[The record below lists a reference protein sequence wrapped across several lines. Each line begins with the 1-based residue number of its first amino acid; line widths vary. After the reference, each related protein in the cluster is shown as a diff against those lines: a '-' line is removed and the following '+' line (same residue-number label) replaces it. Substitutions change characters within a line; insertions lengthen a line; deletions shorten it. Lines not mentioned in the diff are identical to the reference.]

1 MITNVDIDTKYD
13 LDEFYKKKNDLVPD
27 YKLKVFRFLKN
38 IATGELDLSDMSPES
53 NAMKYFKDIQINSPF
68 YIMGQYHQVQL
79 GYFPSVYKLS
89 FPYEGNDYLMV
100 GHIKFDDDPDPKR
113 NNINSKLDLR
123 FVKSSNLIAELTQ
136 SLTGNLSNIIANNNL
151 GAAIQSGTI
160 QVTKSKG
167 DKILFHFPVSD
178 KRIKPRMILHVYRD
192 YVQGRTLTQSLLE
205 NLAQKRLDDLQ
216 RYMDNIMKEKDSKEY
231 KEFYKRIDI
240 VKNQNMFEF
249 YSTIHE
255 YEALLNKTHIF
266 NTATLNSNIDLIFP
280 LGISVKIDEVFDTTA
295 TGTIYK
301 KDNPFETIQ
310 IGDKLT
316 FE

>member
-1 MITNVDIDTKYD
+1 MTDNS
-13 LDEFYKKKNDLVPD
+13 NR
-27 YKLKVFRFLKN
+27 KL
-38 IATGELDLSDMSPES
+38 
-53 NAMKYFKDIQINSPF
+53 
-68 YIMGQYHQVQL
+68 
-79 GYFPSVYKLS
+79 
-89 FPYEGNDYLMV
+89 
-100 GHIKFDDDPDPKR
+100 
-113 NNINSKLDLR
+113 
-123 FVKSSNLIAELTQ
+123 
-136 SLTGNLSNIIANNNL
+136 
-151 GAAIQSGTI
+151 AAIMFADI
-160 QVTKSKG
+160 
-167 DKILFHFPVSD
+167 VS
-178 KRIKPRMILHVYRD
+178 
-192 YVQGRTLTQSLLE
+192 
-205 NLAQKRLDDLQ
+205 LAQKRLDDLQ

-249 YSTIHE
+249 YSTINE

>member
-1 MITNVDIDTKYD
+1 
-13 LDEFYKKKNDLVPD
+13 
-27 YKLKVFRFLKN
+27 
-38 IATGELDLSDMSPES
+38 
-53 NAMKYFKDIQINSPF
+53 
-68 YIMGQYHQVQL
+68 
-79 GYFPSVYKLS
+79 
-89 FPYEGNDYLMV
+89 
-100 GHIKFDDDPDPKR
+100 
-113 NNINSKLDLR
+113 
-123 FVKSSNLIAELTQ
+123 
-136 SLTGNLSNIIANNNL
+136 
-151 GAAIQSGTI
+151 
-160 QVTKSKG
+160 
-167 DKILFHFPVSD
+167 
-178 KRIKPRMILHVYRD
+178 
-192 YVQGRTLTQSLLE
+192 
-205 NLAQKRLDDLQ
+205 
-216 RYMDNIMKEKDSKEY
+216 MKEKDSKEY

>member
-1 MITNVDIDTKYD
+1 MTDN
-13 LDEFYKKKNDLVPD
+13 
-27 YKLKVFRFLKN
+27 
-38 IATGELDLSDMSPES
+38 S
-53 NAMKYFKDIQINSPF
+53 NR
-68 YIMGQYHQVQL
+68 
-79 GYFPSVYKLS
+79 KLS
-89 FPYEGNDYLMV
+89 
-100 GHIKFDDDPDPKR
+100 
-113 NNINSKLDLR
+113 
-123 FVKSSNLIAELTQ
+123 
-136 SLTGNLSNIIANNNL
+136 
-151 GAAIQSGTI
+151 AIMFADI
-160 QVTKSKG
+160 
-167 DKILFHFPVSD
+167 VS
-178 KRIKPRMILHVYRD
+178 
-192 YVQGRTLTQSLLE
+192 
-205 NLAQKRLDDLQ
+205 LAQKRLDDLQ

-249 YSTIHE
+249 YNTINE

-301 KDNPFETIQ
+301 KDDPFETIQ